1 MIRSATL
8 GKVLK
13 QRYFT
18 KIRRNLGIDFWQA
31 IAKQIWPELEMDFA
45 GRQNVIDGR
54 QLQMMY
60 HEAL

>member
-1 MIRSATL
+1 MITDSAMIRSATL

-31 IAKQIWPELEMDFA
+31 ITKQIWPELEMDFA
-45 GRQNVIDGR
+45 GR
-54 QLQMMY
+54 
-60 HEAL
+60 

>member
-18 KIRRNLGIDFWQA
+18 KIRRNLGIDFWKE

-45 GRQNVIDGR
+45 GR
-54 QLQMMY
+54 
-60 HEAL
+60 